1 MTLISR
7 LSKLSDSSTDTPRT
21 ELATLIHQILRE
33 AETEYELLEDES
45 ADLNLTSDPSSAAVK
60 SKIAKIG
67 EDLKIARLQYR
78 KAQLAAK
85 HAAEAAAKA
94 DREALFGG
102 APTRAAGQKR
112 RGAGGG
118 GNEKVSQQDLL
129 LSASTDVTAA
139 LRRTQ
144 QLMHGELSRS
154 RFASETL
161 AQGTEALRDLSQ
173 RYSAFDDVLGKS
185 VALIRDLVKKN
196 KSDRWYYEKAI
207 QILVGTL
214 IWIVVRRLFWGPI
227 WLVVVWPLKTVWWVL
242 ASVVRMR
249 GKADTMLVGNVPE
262 SVVGTPTTQIVME
275 THAGESPAPEITMQ
289 GTEVSEA
296 PEAPSASADTQEEA
310 TAEQND
316 TGETLE
322 PSLSEVVRKII
333 DGESTT
339 IVQNTMSRR
348 YEDEPEREMETAEP
362 STHDEL

>member
-7 LSKLSDSSTDTPRT
+7 LSKLSGSSTDTPRT
-21 ELATLIHQILRE
+21 ELATLIHQTLRE

-45 ADLNLTSDPSSAAVK
+45 ADLNLTSDPSSTAIK

-102 APTRAAGQKR
+102 APARAADQKR
-112 RGAGGG
+112 RGGG

-185 VALIRDLVKKN
+185 AALIRDLVKKN

-214 IWIVVRRLFWGPI
+214 IWIVVRRLLWGPI

-242 ASVVRMR
+242 ASVVGMR
-249 GKADTMLVGNVPE
+249 GKADTTLVSSVPE

-275 THAGESPAPEITMQ
+275 SPAS
-289 GTEVSEA
+289 EVSEA
-296 PEAPSASADTQEEA
+296 PEAPSASVDTQEEA
-310 TAEQND
+310 TVERND
-316 TGETLE
+316 TGETPE
-322 PSLSEVVRKII
+322 PSLSEVVGKII
-333 DGESTT
+333 DGESTA
-339 IVQNTMSRR
+339 IVRNTMSRR
-348 YEDEPEREMETAEP
+348 Y
-362 STHDEL
+362 